1 MKEFARF
8 NLGSF
13 GPSILEE
20 IKSGMYDIVKELKDG
35 DVLVDLGAST
45 GIISFFAAQQA
56 NLSQIIMVE
65 PYPEYVKLIKQNFK
79 DLNNWALLE
88 KCISNKTGKDTV
100 RWNEDPL
107 VDSITFKD
115 FVNSAYTKNYT
126 KDKIDLLKIDIEGA
140 EYHVFTDENVDY
152 LNNNVKHIICE
163 FHLSPA
169 DKTRFRNFRDNILDK
184 INKPYEVRSIDGVDI
199 KWDLRNDHFL
209 EYYNCVIF
217 TWHGNV

>member
-1 MKEFARF
+1 VKEFARF

-126 KDKIDLLKIDIEGA
+126 KDKIDLLK
-140 EYHVFTDENVDY
+140 
-152 LNNNVKHIICE
+152 
-163 FHLSPA
+163 
-169 DKTRFRNFRDNILDK
+169 
-184 INKPYEVRSIDGVDI
+184 
-199 KWDLRNDHFL
+199 
-209 EYYNCVIF
+209 
-217 TWHGNV
+217 